1 MSIYLWSPERHS
13 REIAANPERK
23 PLSSVSQKKSILPD
37 VTPQLATPSAE
48 PPAGA
53 GWLHEIKYD
62 GYRLLARIEGGRVHL
77 ISRNG
82 KDWSD
87 RFGSVIRALSALPVR
102 SALLDGE
109 VAVVQPDGRTRFQDL
124 QNILSGVSRG
134 GALRYFLFDLL
145 HLDGTDWMERPLVE
159 RKQKLAELLG
169 SLPASTPLRYADHVE
184 GNGKAF
190 FEAASRLGLE
200 GIVSKR
206 RNAAYTPGR
215 GPDWLKIKCIREEE
229 FVVGGFTDPGGS
241 RPGFGALLLGAYDP
255 ATGKLQFTG
264 RVGTGFTDAQLV
276 AYRKRL
282 DRIVRPT
289 SPFRGGPSGRDARG
303 MHWVEP
309 TLVVQ
314 VGYSDLTDEHYLR
327 HPTFRGVREDRDA
340 KEVTLPGPIQMEMQE
355 EVTPPKAVV
364 SPIRSR
370 SRNPRVAGI
379 PITNPDKV
387 LYPESGIRKIE
398 LAEYYEIVGER
409 MLFTAKDRPLTLLR
423 CPNGIDNCFYQ
434 KHIEGTVPDAVQS
447 VRVRE
452 GGEEADYPV
461 VDSTAG
467 LVALAQLGVL
477 EIHTWGSKRNDLERP
492 DRFTMDLDPDPNL
505 PWVRIVEAV
514 LDVRNFLSDLGLESF
529 LKTTGGKGLHV
540 VVPIVPGPGWEQ
552 VKEFTYKVA
561 TAISASRPGRY
572 TTVVSKSR
580 RKGRILLDYLRNGR
594 GATAIEAYST
604 RARPGATVAVPIR
617 WEELAEG
624 IQPDS
629 FDIRNLPSRLASLRE
644 EPWLE
649 YAGMNQELSPE
660 IMRQVGVA

>member
-1 MSIYLWSPERHS
+1 MGRL
-13 REIAANPERK
+13 REK
-23 PLSSVSQKKSILPD
+23 PMLPD
-37 VTPQLATPSAE
+37 TMPQLATSAE
-48 PPAGA
+48 AAPSGDA
-53 GWLHEIKYD
+53 WVHEIKYD
-62 GYRLLARIEGGRVHL
+62 GYRLLARIEHGRVRL

-87 RFGSVIRALSALPVR
+87 RFGSVVRALASLPVET
-102 SALLDGE
+102 ALLDGE
-109 VAVVQPDGRTRFQDL
+109 VAIVQPDGRTRFQDL
-124 QNILSGVSRG
+124 QNILSGESRG
-134 GALRYFLFDLL
+134 GALRYFVFDLL
-145 HLDGTDWMERPLVE
+145 HSDGQDWMQHPLVE
-159 RKQKLAELLG
+159 RKRRLSELLR
-169 SLPASTPLRYADHVE
+169 SVPASSPLRFSDHVE

-190 FEAASRLGLE
+190 FAEVCKLGLE

-206 RNAAYTPGR
+206 KNAPYTPGR
-215 GPDWLKIKCIREEE
+215 GRDWLKIKCIREEE

-255 ATGKLQFTG
+255 ASGELQFTG

-282 DRIVRPT
+282 DALARQT
-289 SPFRGGPSGRDARG
+289 SPFRGGPAGREARG

-309 TLVVQ
+309 RLVVQ
-314 VGYSDLTDEHYLR
+314 VGYSDLTDERYLR
-327 HPTFRGVREDRDA
+327 HPTFRGFREDRNA
-340 KEVTLPGPIQMEMQE
+340 EEVTLPGPIQMKLQGDEPPP
-355 EVTPPKAVV
+355 VTPPRAT
-364 SPIRSR
+364 SPMPAR

-387 LYPESGIRKIE
+387 LYPETGIRKLE
-398 LAEYYEIVGER
+398 LVEYYELVGER
-409 MLFTAKDRPLTLLR
+409 MLLTAKDRPLTLLR
-423 CPNGIDNCFYQ
+423 CPNGIGSCFYQ

-461 VDSTAG
+461 VDSTSG

-492 DRFTMDLDPDPNL
+492 DRFTMDLDPDPSL

-514 LDVRNFLSDLGLESF
+514 LDVRNYLSDLGLESF

-552 VKEFTYKVA
+552 VKEFTHKVA

-572 TTVVSKSR
+572 TTMVSKSR

-604 RARPGATVAVPIR
+604 RARPGATVAAPIR

-624 IQPDS
+624 VQPDS
-629 FDIRNLPSRLASLRE
+629 FDIRNVPSRLASLRE
-644 EPWLE
+644 EPWAD
-649 YAGMNQELSPE
+649 YAQMKQELSPE
-660 IMRQVGVA
+660 IMRQVGMA